1 MRVWLFALL
10 LAVPFSYGLL
20 VESTNVIGGHPV
32 LYGDVIAYERDG
44 FVYVFDLSRDEE
56 REIARGSNPFLF
68 GFTVAFETKESDVD
82 LNEDGD
88 KEDVVIQFANVQD
101 KSVVNTKAV
110 GKNPVVFSSF
120 IVFSTNEKDLG
131 VDFSNDADL
140 SDDILRQ
147 YDIDKK
153 DVVNLKAVGDFPA
166 LNQHSLVFLTD
177 EHQVNIDLNGDGD
190 KKDMV
195 LRVFDKETR
204 QVSNAKIAA
213 SRPFIAK
220 TGKAVFVSGDE
231 IVVFDAKSQKVV
243 ETGVVGSSPSIF
255 GDVVLFERD
264 ENLYGLSLDSIR
276 VAKLN
281 VAGMM
286 PSVFEN
292 SVAFVSSEGVLG
304 DLNNNGNQNDLIVR
318 FAREEDIDGDD
329 VFDFVDNCP
338 AAINEDQDD
347 SDKDGV
353 GDECE
358 VESKKPEEREEV
370 EEQSTVQGEAEAPV
384 SESKG
389 IAWYWYLPLIIALPF
404 VVYYGYKYYK
414 KKQKSFG
421 F

>member
-10 LAVPFSYGLL
+10 LTVPFSYGLL

-44 FVYVFDLSRDEE
+44 FVYVYDLSRDEE
-56 REIARGSNPFLF
+56 REIARGSNPSLF
-68 GFTVAFETKESDVD
+68 GFTVAFESGESDVD
-82 LNEDGD
+82 LNDDGD
-88 KEDVVIQFANVQD
+88 REDVVIQFANVQD
-101 KSVVNTKAV
+101 KSVVNTNAV
-110 GKNPVVFSSF
+110 GKNPVVFSTF

-131 VDFSNDADL
+131 VDFSNDGDL

-147 YDIDKK
+147 YDVETK

-177 EHQVNIDLNGDGD
+177 EHQVNVDLNSDGD

-195 LRVFDKETR
+195 LSVFDKETR
-204 QVSNAKIAA
+204 QVANAKIAA

-220 TGKAVFVSGDE
+220 SGKAVFVSGDE

-264 ENLYGLSLDSIR
+264 ESLYGLSLDSMMI
-276 VAKLN
+276 AKLN
-281 VAGMM
+281 VAGMT

-304 DLNNNGNQNDLIVR
+304 DLNNNGEQGDLIVR
-318 FAREEDIDGDD
+318 YAKEEDIDGDD

-338 AAINEDQDD
+338 AVINEDQDD

-358 VESKKPEEREEV
+358 VESKKPEKQAEV
-370 EEQSTVQGEAEAPV
+370 EEQSAVQGETETPA

-389 IAWYWYLPLIIALPF
+389 VSWYWYLLLIIALPF